1 MAYIRIWIH
10 CVWGTKNRAPL
21 LSKDKI
27 SIIINHIREQAK
39 KKGIYIDFI
48 DGWKD
53 HIHCIISLNHD
64 QNISKIMNLIK
75 GESSF
80 WINKNKITKTKFE
93 WADEYFAVSVCES
106 QINKVRNYI
115 KNQEEHHKSKTLEK
129 EYQEF
134 INKFDFKV
142 VGG

>member
-80 WINKNKITKTKFE
+80 WINKDKITKTKFE
-93 WADEYFAVSVCES
+93 WADEYFAVSVSES